1 MISQKGEGEWR
12 YNARRKPAERGA
24 GDQGKELSMKT
35 IGKIAALAMT
45 LSLMFVLTACGGS
58 SSSSA
63 ASSSEASDAASSAA
77 ASSESAS
84 ASAESASAESASEE
98 SASADAAAE
107 ASEESASAEASEEA
121 SADASESESIAAADA
136 DVYENEF
143 FGIKYRLPEGWKFVD
158 VNEIGGV
165 NDVISTAS
173 QNAQLDMVA
182 MNEDQNQIV
191 VIGIEEPED
200 SNAGKTAEEYLQA
213 QVEQTQAALEG
224 NYSYTASDATVTFN
238 GMDRE
243 LPAYITN
250 LDINGV
256 QFSIC
261 QAVAEKEGYFFNAIA
276 MGANQDEVVSAF
288 SSFVAM
294 SE

>member
-1 MISQKGEGEWR
+1 M
-12 YNARRKPAERGA
+12 
-24 GDQGKELSMKT
+24 
-35 IGKIAALAMT
+35 AMT

-98 SASADAAAE
+98 SASADAASE
-107 ASEESASAEASEEA
+107 ASEESASAESASAEA
-121 SADASESESIAAADA
+121 SADASESESTATVDA

-158 VNEIGGV
+158 VNAIEGV

-173 QNAQLDMVA
+173 QNAKLDMVA
-182 MNEDQNQIV
+182 MNDDQNQIV
-191 VIGIEEPED
+191 VVGIEAPED
-200 SNAGKTAEEYLQA
+200 ANAGKTAEEYLQA

-224 NYSYTASDATVTFN
+224 NYSYSAADATVTFD

-276 MGANQDEVVSAF
+276 MGASQDEVVSAF